1 MKTVISKSPG
11 VVLRKKKLKKGFS
24 LYLDFNINGKQ
35 WYEFLKLYLT
45 GNKDT
50 DKETMELAKKIHAKR
65 VLESQAHSHNEIDMS
80 KLHSDFI
87 VFFEDL
93 GNKKSTQGNRKT
105 NKWTN
110 TLNYLKGYAGDTLS
124 FSNITPT
131 WIDGFKEHLLAK
143 LKRNSAAT
151 YFETF
156 KASLNYAVRN
166 KILKENPCNFTD
178 NISRKQN
185 ERIFLDVDEITAL
198 DNTPC
203 PYNEDVKRAFLF
215 ACFSGLRISD
225 VKALRWKQVSKGTLK
240 FRQKKTDEYEI
251 MPLSEQANK
260 YLGKKGESEE
270 LIFKLKEDENTR
282 RIIIKWA
289 KDAEIGKSISFHTAR
304 HTFATMALTYGVDIY
319 TVSKLLGHSELKNT
333 QIYAKIVDKKKKE
346 AVMMLP
352 KIEKKKK

>member
-1 MKTVISKSPG
+1 
-11 VVLRKKKLKKGFS
+11 
-24 LYLDFNINGKQ
+24 
-35 WYEFLKLYLT
+35 
-45 GNKDT
+45 
-50 DKETMELAKKIHAKR
+50 

-87 VFFEDL
+87 AFFEDL
-93 GNKKSTQGNRKT
+93 GYKKSTQGNRKT

-110 TLNYLKGYAGDTLS
+110 TLNHLKAYAEENLS

-178 NISRKQN
+178 NITRKQN
-185 ERIFLDVDEITAL
+185 ERVFLDFEEITIL

-203 PYNEDVKRAFLF
+203 SYNEDVKRAFLF
-215 ACFSGLRISD
+215 ACFSGLRILD
-225 VKALRWKQVSKGTLK
+225 VKALCWKQVSNDSIA
-240 FRQKKTDEYEI
+240 FRQKKTNDYEV
-251 MPLSEQANK
+251 MPLSEQASK
-260 YLGKKGESEE
+260 YLGAKGNPDE

-282 RIIIKWA
+282 RILIKWV
-289 KDAEIGKSISFHTAR
+289 KDAKLTKTISFHTAR

-333 QIYAKIVDKKKKE
+333 QIYAKIVDKKKQE

>member
-1 MKTVISKSPG
+1 
-11 VVLRKKKLKKGFS
+11 
-24 LYLDFNINGKQ
+24 
-35 WYEFLKLYLT
+35 
-45 GNKDT
+45 
-50 DKETMELAKKIHAKR
+50 
-65 VLESQAHSHNEIDMS
+65 MS

-87 VFFEDL
+87 AFFEDL
-93 GNKKSTQGNRKT
+93 GYKKSTQGNRKT

-110 TLNYLKGYAGDTLS
+110 TLNHLKAYAEENLS

-178 NISRKQN
+178 NITRKQN
-185 ERIFLDVDEITAL
+185 ERVFLDFEEITIL

-203 PYNEDVKRAFLF
+203 SYNEDVKRAFLF
-215 ACFSGLRISD
+215 ACFSGLRILD
-225 VKALRWKQVSKGTLK
+225 VKALCWKQVSNDSIA
-240 FRQKKTDEYEI
+240 FRQKKTNDYEV
-251 MPLSEQANK
+251 MPLSEQASK
-260 YLGKKGESEE
+260 YLGAKGNPDE

-282 RIIIKWA
+282 RILIKWV
-289 KDAEIGKSISFHTAR
+289 KDAKLTKTISFHTAR

-333 QIYAKIVDKKKKE
+333 QIYAKIVDKKKQE